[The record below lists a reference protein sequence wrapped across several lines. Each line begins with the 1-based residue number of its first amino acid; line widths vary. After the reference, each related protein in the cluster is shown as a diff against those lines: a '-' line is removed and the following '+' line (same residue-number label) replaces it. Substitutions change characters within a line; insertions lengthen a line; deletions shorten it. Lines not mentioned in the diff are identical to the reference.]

1 MKKKAVT
8 IADML
13 TLIQNS
19 PMTRVVNAGTK
30 WKTDFN
36 LLPNHLIA
44 LGFEENARI
53 LNSYSTIVE
62 SSSRL
67 KEHPIFA
74 AAGELTN
81 QRMLFDRALLDGL
94 NYRMLAGSDINPS
107 IFRELSQINNFRK
120 TIASATRASILFKGL
135 DLSAYN
141 IQLDYPENIIVED
154 LELDVVGSSEPEK
167 KIILLHEANRLRDTI
182 HGIYRD
188 NSLLYKLKPREF
200 EEVVAELLRNKN
212 FEVELTKQTRDG
224 GFDLIAVQN
233 LAGVPLRF
241 LVECKR
247 HRENR
252 PIGVD
257 IIRSFS
263 NVIQNHDANMGLL
276 FTTSYFSPDARQHA
290 EQYMPYRLDFKDKQD
305 ILSWV
310 KAYTDS

>member
-1 MKKKAVT
+1 MLSPSQNSSMDR
-8 IADML
+8 IADAV
-13 TLIQNS
+13 S
-19 PMTRVVNAGTK
+19 K
-30 WKTDFN
+30 WKNNSN
-36 LLPNHLIA
+36 LLPGHRIASA
-44 LGFEENARI
+44 LGENLRY
-53 LNSYSTIVE
+53 LNSNPPLFGSHAKLME
-62 SSSRL
+62 SISV
-67 KEHPIFA
+67 A
-74 AAGELTN
+74 ARAATN
-81 QRMLFDRALLDGL
+81 QRMIFEQTLF
-94 NYRMLAGSDINPS
+94 
-107 IFRELSQINNFRK
+107 K
-120 TIASATRASILFKGL
+120 TIDYSMLKASDFIPPITFS
-135 DLSAYN
+135 DLSHGAN
-141 IQLDYPENIIVED
+141 FKSTVLSAAQTIEFFKTVDFRGFNLDFEANEDTTVED
-154 LELDVVGSSEPEK
+154 LELDVVDSREPEK

-188 NSLLYKLKPREF
+188 NSLLYKIKAREF

-247 HRENR
+247 YREDR

-310 KAYTDS
+310 KAYTSTKLEV